1 VGLTVGVG
9 LVGPALASGDPG
21 WAYLREQVDELNRL
35 LADAGLPQHHEP
47 EEPAD
52 PPLEIGVGPYDAL
65 QRLRRLAPDAKHLQR
80 HSDHDGFYVPIP
92 FDDVL
97 TGSADGVGE
106 VGSSYALR
114 DELERLDLDG
124 RPEES
129 ATRDALLEAAR
140 ASIERGALLVF
151 G

>member
-1 VGLTVGVG
+1 VGLTAAVGV
-9 LVGPALASGDPG
+9 VGPALASGEPG
-21 WAYLREQVDELNRL
+21 WAYLRERLDELNRL
-35 LADAGLPQHHEP
+35 LAAAGLPEHDEP
-47 EEPAD
+47 DTGEA
-52 PPLEIGVGPYDAL
+52 PLEIGVGPYDAL
-65 QRLRRLAPDAKHLQR
+65 HRLRRLAPGAEHLVR
-80 HSDHDGFYVPIP
+80 HSDDDGFYVPIP
-92 FDDVL
+92 FDHVL

-129 ATRDALLEAAR
+129 ATRAALLEAAR